1 MRIKNFDG
9 TIEKEKLLVGV
20 SHLIALELLISV
32 LISWRDCLMMKPTQK
47 NIEQRDGKRQISDNI
62 I

>member
-32 LISWRDCLMMKPTQK
+32 LISWRACLMMKPTQK

-62 I
+62 V